1 MSRNLA
7 LNSILYQE
15 SNILYH
21 ITQMAYKDLRDFI
34 NQLEKKD
41 LLKRISVE
49 TDPVLEIA
57 EINDR
62 VVKDNGPALLF
73 ERPANSNFPVLV
85 NAFGSFERMR
95 LALGVDNLDDIGSR
109 ILEFLEPD
117 IPTNLIEKLKALPR
131 LKKLADFVPTIVKTG
146 PCKEVI
152 IKEDPTLD
160 IFPVL
165 KTWPGDGGK
174 FITLPMVF
182 TKDPE
187 TGERN
192 CGMYRMHLFDGTT
205 TGMHWHMH
213 KDGARHYRKAEQ
225 KGKRLEVA
233 VAIGSDPAV
242 MYSATA
248 PLPEGID
255 EMLFA
260 GFLRN
265 ASVELVKCETV
276 DMEVPANSE
285 IVLEGYCEPEE
296 RRTEGPF
303 GDHTGYY
310 SLEDEYPVF
319 HITCITH
326 RKDAVYP
333 ATIVGKP
340 PMEDCYIGKATERI
354 FLPLL
359 KKQLPEIEDM
369 NLPLEGVFHNL
380 AVISIDKRY
389 PGHARKIMYAL
400 WGMGQMSFTKA
411 IVIVDKCV
419 DVQDLSEVVWR
430 IGNNVDPK
438 RDTVI
443 VEGPL
448 DVLEHAS
455 DIPAYGGKIGIDAT
469 KKLPSEGFTREWP
482 DEILMSEDIK
492 QRVTDRW
499 REYGF

>member
-1 MSRNLA
+1 
-7 LNSILYQE
+7 
-15 SNILYH
+15 
-21 ITQMAYKDLRDFI
+21 MAYNDLRDFI
-34 NQLEKKD
+34 KLLESKG
-41 LLKRISVE
+41 LLKRIGAEV
-49 TDPVLEIA
+49 DPVLEIA

-62 VVKDNGPALLF
+62 VVKDSGPALLF
-73 ERPANSNFPVLV
+73 ENPKGSNIPVLV
-85 NAFGSFERMR
+85 NAFGTFERMK
-95 LALGVDNLDDIGSR
+95 LSLEVDNLDDIGVR
-109 ILEFLEPD
+109 ILEFLEPE
-117 IPTNLIEKLKALPR
+117 IPTNFMEKLKALPK
-131 LKKLADFVPTIVKTG
+131 LKKLSDFIPKTVKTG

-152 IKEDPTLD
+152 IRDNPSLD
-160 IFPVL
+160 IIPVL

-192 CGMYRMHLFDGTT
+192 CGMYRMHVYDGQT

-225 KGKRLEVA
+225 RGERLEVA

-242 MYSATA
+242 MYSSTA

-265 ASVELVKCETV
+265 ATVELVKCETV
-276 DMEVPANSE
+276 DLEVPANAE
-285 IVLEGYCEPEE
+285 IVLEGYCEPGE

-310 SLEDEYPVF
+310 SLADEYPVF

-359 KKQLPEIEDM
+359 KKQLPEIVDM

-380 AVISIDKRY
+380 AVVSIDKRY

-411 IVIVDKCV
+411 IVIVDKWV

-469 KKLPSEGFTREWP
+469 KKWQSEGFTREWP
-482 DEILMSEDIK
+482 DEIVMSPDIK
-492 QRVTDRW
+492 KLVSGRW
-499 REYGF
+499 KEYGF